1 MNITINCEYANLET
15 AYDKN
20 MMKISLVNCNKDFI
34 GDIEIEDI
42 ITKVDNS
49 ELFEKL
55 IENDEDLLHSYLE
68 THGYLKAHGYI

>member
-20 MMKISLVNCNKDFI
+20 MMKVSLTNCNKDFI

-42 ITKVDNS
+42 ITGFDNS

-55 IENDEDLLHSYLE
+55 IENDEELLHNYLE
-68 THGYLKAHGYI
+68 DSGYIFNKA